1 MQVLVRSLIG
11 LSSESHESTKYPA
24 TYVLQY
30 SEISLLFL
38 FAVVVSA
45 DDHLFLAKNSCI
57 LYGEEN

>member
-11 LSSESHESTKYPA
+11 LSIESHESTKYPA

-30 SEISLLFL
+30 SEISLFL
-38 FAVVVSA
+38 FTVVVSA